1 MSELK
6 RVELEDGRKVE
17 VAPIEADGE
26 AVTLEGEGATIV
38 GEIATAENVL
48 VVEKPDGKLEA
59 VKDEDLSESEPERAG
74 PQL

>member
-17 VAPIEADGE
+17 VAPTEADGE
-26 AVTLEGEGATIV
+26 AVTLEGEEATVV
-38 GEIATAENVL
+38 GEIATAEHVL

-59 VKDEDLSESEPERAG
+59 VKDEDLSESEPGRAG